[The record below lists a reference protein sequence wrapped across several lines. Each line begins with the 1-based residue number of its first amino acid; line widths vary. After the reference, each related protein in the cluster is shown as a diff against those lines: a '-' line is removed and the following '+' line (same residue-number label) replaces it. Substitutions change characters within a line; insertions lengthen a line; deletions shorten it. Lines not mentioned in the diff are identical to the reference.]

1 MTNGRFPIKG
11 SLPWSLDIGHFP
23 LDGRMLEASD
33 STERQPKA
41 RGSELAELWRR
52 LRKNRAAVI
61 GAGIVGVFVVL
72 AIFAP
77 VLVPYDPVQGSL
89 GDRLLSPSAAHW
101 LGTDELGRD
110 LLSRILFGARISLQ
124 IQIVAVV
131 LALLVGVILGSV
143 GGYLGGRTDNLIMR
157 CMDVLLA
164 FPSIF
169 LALAIIAA
177 LGTGLFNLMLAAGIS
192 SIPAF
197 ARIVRASILSL
208 KEREFV
214 EAALALG
221 SGTNR
226 VMFRHL
232 LPNCL
237 APIIVQSTLR
247 MATVLLTASG
257 LSFLGLGVQ
266 PPTPEWGAMLSNARS
281 YLMVAPHVATIP
293 GLAIM
298 VVVVGFN
305 LFGDGLRDTLD
316 PRLRQ

>member
-1 MTNGRFPIKG
+1 MAVQAT
-11 SLPWSLDIGHFP
+11 
-23 LDGRMLEASD
+23 EAIR
-33 STERQPKA
+33 EGPVRIQA
-41 RGSELAELWRR
+41 GGELADLWRR
-52 LRKNRAAVI
+52 LRRNRAAVV
-61 GAGIVGVFVVL
+61 GAGIVLVFVLLAVL
-72 AIFAP
+72 APA
-77 VLVPYDPVQGSL
+77 LVPFNPIQGNL
-89 GDRLLSPSAAHW
+89 NDRLQSPSATHW

-110 LLSRILFGARISLQ
+110 LLSRILYGARVSLQ

-131 LALLVGVILGSV
+131 LALIVGVLLGSLS
-143 GGYLGGRTDNLIMR
+143 GYLGGYVDGIIMR
-157 CMDVLLA
+157 CMDILLA
-164 FPSIF
+164 FPGIF
-169 LALAIIAA
+169 LALGIIAA
-177 LGTGLFNLMLAAGIS
+177 LGPGLVNLMFAAGIS
-192 SIPAF
+192 SIPQF

-221 SGTNR
+221 SGSNR
-226 VMFRHL
+226 IMFRHL

-281 YLMVAPHVATIP
+281 YLIVAPHVATIP

>member
-1 MTNGRFPIKG
+1 MAVEIAET
-11 SLPWSLDIGHFP
+11 LP
-23 LDGRMLEASD
+23 
-33 STERQPKA
+33 ERQERVEA
-41 RGSELAELWRR
+41 GGELADLWRR
-52 LRKNRAAVI
+52 LRRNRAAI
-61 GAGIVGVFVVL
+61 AGAGIVTVFVLLAVL
-72 AIFAP
+72 AP
-77 VLVPYDPVQGSL
+77 VLVPFNPIQGEL
-89 GDRLLSPSAAHW
+89 NDRLLPPSATHW

-110 LLSRILFGARISLQ
+110 LLSRILYGARVSLQ
-124 IQIVAVV
+124 IQLVAVV
-131 LALLVGVILGSV
+131 VALVIGVALGSV
-143 GGYLGGRTDNLIMR
+143 GGYLGGHVDNVIMR
-157 CMDVLLA
+157 AMDVLLA
-164 FPSIF
+164 FPGIF
-169 LALAIIAA
+169 LALGIIAA
-177 LGTGLFNLMLAAGIS
+177 LGTGLLNLMLAAGIS
-192 SIPAF
+192 SVPQF

-221 SGTNR
+221 SRSGR
-226 VMFRHL
+226 IMFRHL

-281 YLMVAPHVATIP
+281 YLIVAPHVATIP
-293 GLAIM
+293 GVAIM

>member
-1 MTNGRFPIKG
+1 MAVQAT
-11 SLPWSLDIGHFP
+11 
-23 LDGRMLEASD
+23 EAIR
-33 STERQPKA
+33 EGPVRIQA
-41 RGSELAELWRR
+41 GGELADLWRR
-52 LRKNRAAVI
+52 LRRNRAAVA
-61 GAGIVGVFVVL
+61 GAGIVLVFVLLAVL
-72 AIFAP
+72 APA
-77 VLVPYDPVQGSL
+77 LVPFNPIQGNL
-89 GDRLLSPSAAHW
+89 NDRLQSPSATHW

-110 LLSRILFGARISLQ
+110 LLSRILYGARVSLQ

-131 LALLVGVILGSV
+131 LALIVGVLLGSLS
-143 GGYLGGRTDNLIMR
+143 GYLGGYVDGIIMR
-157 CMDVLLA
+157 CMDILLA
-164 FPSIF
+164 FPGIF
-169 LALAIIAA
+169 LALGIIAA
-177 LGTGLFNLMLAAGIS
+177 LGPGLVNLMFAAGIS
-192 SIPAF
+192 SIPQF

-221 SGTNR
+221 SGSNR
-226 VMFRHL
+226 IMFRHL

-281 YLMVAPHVATIP
+281 YLIVAPHVATIP

>member
-1 MTNGRFPIKG
+1 MAIAATE
-11 SLPWSLDIGHFP
+11 P
-23 LDGRMLEASD
+23 L
-33 STERQPKA
+33 TERQQRVA
-41 RGSELAELWRR
+41 AGSELADLWRR
-52 LRKNRAAVI
+52 LRRNRTAVA
-61 GAGIVGVFVVL
+61 GAGVVL
-72 AIFAP
+72 IFVLLAILAP
-77 VLVPYDPVQGSL
+77 VLVPYNPIQGNL
-89 GDRLLSPSAAHW
+89 NDRLQSFSRTHW

-110 LLSRILFGARISLQ
+110 LLSRILYGARVSLQ

-131 LALLVGVILGSV
+131 LALIVGVLLGSLS
-143 GGYLGGRTDNLIMR
+143 GYLGGYVDSIIMR
-157 CMDVLLA
+157 CMDILLA
-164 FPSIF
+164 FPGIF
-169 LALAIIAA
+169 LALGIIAA
-177 LGTGLFNLMLAAGIS
+177 LGPGLLNLMFAAGIS
-192 SIPAF
+192 SVPQF

-208 KEREFV
+208 KEREFI

-221 SGTNR
+221 SGSNR

-266 PPTPEWGAMLSNARS
+266 PPMPEWGAMLSNSRS
-281 YLMVAPHVATIP
+281 YLIVAPHVATIP

>member
-1 MTNGRFPIKG
+1 M
-11 SLPWSLDIGHFP
+11 SVV
-23 LDGRMLEASD
+23 A
-33 STERQPKA
+33 TETLRERYERVA
-41 RGSELAELWRR
+41 AGGELADLWRR
-52 LRKNRAAVI
+52 LRRNRAAVA
-61 GAGIVGVFVVL
+61 GAGIVLVFVLLAVL
-72 AIFAP
+72 APF
-77 VLVPYDPVQGSL
+77 LVPYNPIQGNL
-89 GDRLLSPSAAHW
+89 NDRLQSFSGTHW

-110 LLSRILFGARISLQ
+110 LLSRILYGARVSLQ

-131 LALLVGVILGSV
+131 LALIVGVLLGSLS
-143 GGYLGGRTDNLIMR
+143 GYLGGYVDSIIMR
-157 CMDVLLA
+157 CMDILLA
-164 FPSIF
+164 FPGIF
-169 LALAIIAA
+169 LALGIIAA
-177 LGTGLFNLMLAAGIS
+177 LGPGLVNLMFAAGIS
-192 SIPAF
+192 SIPQF

-221 SGTNR
+221 SGSNR

>member
-1 MTNGRFPIKG
+1 MAVQVVETLRE
-11 SLPWSLDIGHFP
+11 
-23 LDGRMLEASD
+23 RLERVA
-33 STERQPKA
+33 P
-41 RGSELAELWRR
+41 GGELADLWRR
-52 LRKNRAAVI
+52 LRRNQAAI
-61 GAGIVGVFVVL
+61 AGAGIVTIFVLLAVL
-72 AIFAP
+72 AP
-77 VLVPYDPVQGSL
+77 VLVPFNPTQGNL
-89 GDRLLSPSAAHW
+89 NDRLQPPSAAHW

-131 LALLVGVILGSV
+131 LALVVGVALGSV
-143 GGYLGGRTDNLIMR
+143 GGYLGGYMDNIIMR
-157 CMDVLLA
+157 AMDILLA
-164 FPSIF
+164 FPGIF

-177 LGTGLFNLMLAAGIS
+177 LGPGLLNLMLAAGIS
-192 SIPAF
+192 SVPQF
-197 ARIVRASILSL
+197 ARIVRASVLSL

-214 EAALALG
+214 EAARALG
-221 SGTNR
+221 GGSNR
-226 VMFRHL
+226 IMFRHL

-281 YLMVAPHVATIP
+281 YLIVAPHVATIP

>member
-1 MTNGRFPIKG
+1 MSIPAAEKTVK
-11 SLPWSLDIGHFP
+11 P
-23 LDGRMLEASD
+23 LSPATTR
-33 STERQPKA
+33 
-41 RGSELAELWRR
+41 SELADLWRR
-52 LRKNRAAVI
+52 LRRNRAATV
-61 GAGIVGVFVVL
+61 GAGIVVVFVGL
-72 AIFAP
+72 AILAP
-77 VLVPYDPVQGSL
+77 LLVPYNPFQGNL
-89 GDRLLSPSAAHW
+89 NDRLQSFSSAHW

-110 LLSRILFGARISLQ
+110 LFSRILYGARISLQ
-124 IQIVAVV
+124 IQLVAVC
-131 LALLVGVILGSV
+131 LSLVIGVTLGAV
-143 GGYLGGRTDNLIMR
+143 GAYWGGQVDNLIMR

-192 SIPAF
+192 TVPAF
-197 ARIVRASILSL
+197 ARIVRGSILQL

-221 SGTNR
+221 SRGGR
-226 VMFRHL
+226 ILFRHL
-232 LPNCL
+232 LPNSL
-237 APIIVQSTLR
+237 APIIVQATLR
-247 MATVLLTASG
+247 MATVLLTAAG

-281 YLMVAPHVATIP
+281 YLIVAPRVATIP

>member
-1 MTNGRFPIKG
+1 V
-11 SLPWSLDIGHFP
+11 
-23 LDGRMLEASD
+23 
-33 STERQPKA
+33 A
-41 RGSELAELWRR
+41 RVRGGELSELWRR
-52 LRKNRAAVI
+52 LRRNRTAV
-61 GAGIVGVFVVL
+61 AGLAIVGLFVAL
-72 AIFAP
+72 AALAP
-77 VLVPYDPVQGSL
+77 YIVPYNPIQGAL
-89 GDRLLSPSAAHW
+89 GDRLLAPSASHW
-101 LGTDELGRD
+101 FGTDELGRD
-110 LLSRILFGARISLQ
+110 LFSRILYGARISLQ
-124 IQIVAVV
+124 IQIVSVV
-131 LALLVGVILGSV
+131 IALLIGIVLGSL
-143 GGYLGGRTDNLIMR
+143 GGYLGGVVDNVIMR
-157 CMDVLLA
+157 SMDVLLA

-169 LALAIIAA
+169 LALGIIAA
-177 LGTGLFNLMLAAGIS
+177 LGPGLFNLMLAAGIS

-197 ARIVRASILSL
+197 ARIIRASILSL

-214 EAALALG
+214 EAAKALG
-221 SGTNR
+221 SGSSR
-226 VMFRHL
+226 IMFRHL

-237 APIIVQSTLR
+237 APVIVQSTLR

-281 YLMVAPHVATIP
+281 YLIVAPHVATIP

>member
-1 MTNGRFPIKG
+1 MT
-11 SLPWSLDIGHFP
+11 
-23 LDGRMLEASD
+23 EAVA
-33 STERQPKA
+33 TETLRERHERVGA
-41 RGSELAELWRR
+41 GGELADLWRR
-52 LRKNRAAVI
+52 LRRNRAAMA
-61 GAGIVGVFVVL
+61 GAGIVAAFVVVGVL
-72 AIFAP
+72 AP
-77 VLVPYDPVQGSL
+77 VLVPFNPIQGDL
-89 GDRLLSPSAAHW
+89 DDRLQSPNATHW

-110 LLSRILFGARISLQ
+110 LLSRIIFGAWVSLQ

-131 LALLVGVILGSV
+131 LALIVGVTLGLV
-143 GGYLGGRTDNLIMR
+143 GGYLGGRVDNVIMR
-157 CMDVLLA
+157 CMDSLLA
-164 FPSIF
+164 FPGIF
-169 LALAIIAA
+169 LALGIIAA
-177 LGTGLFNLMLAAGIS
+177 LGPGLFNLMLAAGIS
-192 SIPAF
+192 SVPQF
-197 ARIVRASILSL
+197 ARIVRASVLSL

-221 SGTNR
+221 SSSGR

-281 YLMVAPHVATIP
+281 YLIVAPHVATIP

>member
-1 MTNGRFPIKG
+1 MAVQVTETLR
-11 SLPWSLDIGHFP
+11 
-23 LDGRMLEASD
+23 
-33 STERQPKA
+33 ERQERVA
-41 RGSELAELWRR
+41 AGGELADLWRR
-52 LRKNRAAVI
+52 LRRNRAAVV
-61 GAGIVGVFVVL
+61 GAGVVL
-72 AIFAP
+72 IFVLLAILAP
-77 VLVPYDPVQGSL
+77 VLVPYNPIQGNL
-89 GDRLLSPSAAHW
+89 NDRLQSFSGIHW

-110 LLSRILFGARISLQ
+110 LLSRILYGARVSLQ

-131 LALLVGVILGSV
+131 LALIVGVLLGSLS
-143 GGYLGGRTDNLIMR
+143 GYLGGYVDSIIMR
-157 CMDVLLA
+157 CMDILLA
-164 FPSIF
+164 FPGIF
-169 LALAIIAA
+169 LALGIIAA
-177 LGTGLFNLMLAAGIS
+177 LGPGLVNLMFAAGIS
-192 SIPAF
+192 SIPQF

-221 SGTNR
+221 SGSNR
-226 VMFRHL
+226 IMFRHL

-281 YLMVAPHVATIP
+281 YLIVAPHVATIP

>member
-1 MTNGRFPIKG
+1 MVEMT
-11 SLPWSLDIGHFP
+11 DTA
-23 LDGRMLEASD
+23 AS
-33 STERQPKA
+33 RPRV
-41 RGSELAELWRR
+41 RGGELAELWRR
-52 LRKNRAAVI
+52 LRRNRAAVV
-61 GAGIVGVFVVL
+61 GAAVVGLFVAL
-72 AIFAP
+72 AFLAP
-77 VLVPYDPVQGSL
+77 WIVPYDPVGGTLQ
-89 GDRLLSPSAAHW
+89 DRLQSPSLAHW

-110 LLSRILFGARISLQ
+110 LLSRILYGARISLQ
-124 IQIVAVV
+124 IQVV
-131 LALLVGVILGSV
+131 SVLLALAVGVCLGAV
-143 GGYLGGRTDNLIMR
+143 GGYLGGWLDNVIMR

-192 SIPAF
+192 SVPAF
-197 ARIVRASILSL
+197 ARIIRASILSL

-214 EAALALG
+214 EAARALG
-221 SGTNR
+221 GGSR
-226 VMFRHL
+226 RIMFRHL

-237 APIIVQSTLR
+237 APLIVQSTLR

-281 YLMVAPHVATIP
+281 YLIVAPHVATIP

>member
-1 MTNGRFPIKG
+1 M
-11 SLPWSLDIGHFP
+11 
-23 LDGRMLEASD
+23 
-33 STERQPKA
+33 
-41 RGSELAELWRR
+41 RGGELADLWRR
-52 LRKNRAAVI
+52 LRRNRAAVV
-61 GAGIVGVFVVL
+61 GAGIVVVFVAL
-72 AIFAP
+72 AILAP
-77 VLVPYDPVQGSL
+77 VLVPYSPIQGVL
-89 GDRLLSPSAAHW
+89 QDRLLPPTTAHW
-101 LGTDELGRD
+101 FGTDELGRD
-110 LLSRILFGARISLQ
+110 LFSRILFGARISLQ

-131 LALLVGVILGSV
+131 LALFAGVVLGSV
-143 GGYLGGRTDNLIMR
+143 GGYLGGRVDNLIMR

-226 VMFRHL
+226 IMFRHL

-237 APIIVQSTLR
+237 APLIVQSTLR

-266 PPTPEWGAMLSNARS
+266 PPTPEWGAMLSNARG
-281 YLMVAPHVATIP
+281 YLIVAPHVATIP

>member
-1 MTNGRFPIKG
+1 VAAGG
-11 SLPWSLDIGHFP
+11 
-23 LDGRMLEASD
+23 
-33 STERQPKA
+33 
-41 RGSELAELWRR
+41 ELADLWRR
-52 LRKNRAAVI
+52 LRRNRAAVV
-61 GAGIVGVFVVL
+61 GAGTVVIFVALAVL
-72 AIFAP
+72 AP
-77 VLVPYDPVQGSL
+77 VLVPYNPIQGDL
-89 GDRLLSPSAAHW
+89 NDRLQSFSGAHW

-110 LLSRILFGARISLQ
+110 LLSRILYGARVSLQ

-131 LALLVGVILGSV
+131 LALIVGVLLGSLS
-143 GGYLGGRTDNLIMR
+143 GYLGGYVDSIIMR
-157 CMDVLLA
+157 CMDILLA
-164 FPSIF
+164 FPGIF
-169 LALAIIAA
+169 LALGIIAA
-177 LGTGLFNLMLAAGIS
+177 LGPGLVNLMFAAGIS
-192 SIPAF
+192 SIPQF

-221 SGTNR
+221 SGSNR

-281 YLMVAPHVATIP
+281 YLIVAPHVATIP

>member
-1 MTNGRFPIKG
+1 MAVQVAETLR
-11 SLPWSLDIGHFP
+11 
-23 LDGRMLEASD
+23 
-33 STERQPKA
+33 ERQERVA
-41 RGSELAELWRR
+41 AGGELADLWRR
-52 LRKNRAAVI
+52 LRRNRAAVV
-61 GAGIVGVFVVL
+61 GAGVVL
-72 AIFAP
+72 IFVLLAVLAP
-77 VLVPYDPVQGSL
+77 LLVPYNPIQGNL
-89 GDRLLSPSAAHW
+89 NDRLQSFSGDHW

-110 LLSRILFGARISLQ
+110 LLSRILYGARVSLQ

-131 LALLVGVILGSV
+131 LALVIGVLLGSLS
-143 GGYLGGRTDNLIMR
+143 GYLGGYVDNIIMR
-157 CMDVLLA
+157 CMDILLA
-164 FPSIF
+164 FPGIF
-169 LALAIIAA
+169 LALGIIAA
-177 LGTGLFNLMLAAGIS
+177 LGPGLVNLMFAAGIS
-192 SIPAF
+192 TVPAF
-197 ARIVRASILSL
+197 ARIVRGSILQL

-214 EAALALG
+214 EAARALG
-221 SGTNR
+221 SGSNR
-226 VMFRHL
+226 IMFRHL

-281 YLMVAPHVATIP
+281 YLIVAPHVATIP

>member
-1 MTNGRFPIKG
+1 MAMQVAETLR
-11 SLPWSLDIGHFP
+11 
-23 LDGRMLEASD
+23 
-33 STERQPKA
+33 ERQERA
-41 RGSELAELWRR
+41 TAGGELADLWRR
-52 LRKNRAAVI
+52 LRRNRAAI
-61 GAGIVGVFVVL
+61 AGAGIVVIFVALAVL
-72 AIFAP
+72 AP
-77 VLVPYDPVQGSL
+77 VLVPYNPIQGNL
-89 GDRLLSPSAAHW
+89 NDRLQSFSGTHW

-110 LLSRILFGARISLQ
+110 LLSRIIFGARISLQ
-124 IQIVAVV
+124 IQIVAVI
-131 LALLVGVILGSV
+131 LSLVIGVTLGAV
-143 GGYLGGRTDNLIMR
+143 GAYLGGQVDNLVMR
-157 CMDVLLA
+157 AMDVLLA

-192 SIPAF
+192 SVPQF

-221 SGTNR
+221 SGSNR
-226 VMFRHL
+226 IMFRHL

-281 YLMVAPHVATIP
+281 YLIVAPHVATIP

>member
-1 MTNGRFPIKG
+1 MATVVSETLK
-11 SLPWSLDIGHFP
+11 
-23 LDGRMLEASD
+23 
-33 STERQPKA
+33 ERQERVA
-41 RGSELAELWRR
+41 AGGELTDLWRR
-52 LRKNRAAVI
+52 LRRSRAAVA
-61 GAGIVGVFVVL
+61 GAGIVLIFVLMAVL
-72 AIFAP
+72 AP
-77 VLVPYDPVQGSL
+77 VLVPYNPIQGNL
-89 GDRLLSPSAAHW
+89 NDRLQSFSGAHW

-110 LLSRILFGARISLQ
+110 LLSRILYGARVSLQ

-131 LALLVGVILGSV
+131 LALIVGVLLGSLS
-143 GGYLGGRTDNLIMR
+143 GYLGGYVDTIIMR
-157 CMDVLLA
+157 CMDILLA
-164 FPSIF
+164 FPGIF
-169 LALAIIAA
+169 LALGIIAA
-177 LGTGLFNLMLAAGIS
+177 LGPGLLNLMFAAGIS
-192 SIPAF
+192 SIPQF

-214 EAALALG
+214 DAALALG
-221 SGTNR
+221 SGSNR

-266 PPTPEWGAMLSNARS
+266 PPMPEWGAMLSNSRS
-281 YLMVAPHVATIP
+281 YLIVAPHVATIP

>member
-1 MTNGRFPIKG
+1 MATVVTETLK
-11 SLPWSLDIGHFP
+11 
-23 LDGRMLEASD
+23 
-33 STERQPKA
+33 ERQERVA
-41 RGSELAELWRR
+41 TGGELADLWRR
-52 LRKNRAAVI
+52 LRRNRAAVV
-61 GAGIVGVFVVL
+61 GAGVVL
-72 AIFAP
+72 IFVFLAVLAP
-77 VLVPYDPVQGSL
+77 VLVPYNPIQGIL
-89 GDRLLSPSAAHW
+89 DDRLQAFSASHW

-110 LLSRILFGARISLQ
+110 LLSRILYGARISLQ

-131 LALLVGVILGSV
+131 LALIVGVVLGSLS
-143 GGYLGGRTDNLIMR
+143 GYLGGYVDTLIMR
-157 CMDVLLA
+157 CMDILLA
-164 FPSIF
+164 FPGIF
-169 LALAIIAA
+169 LALGIIAA
-177 LGTGLFNLMLAAGIS
+177 LGPGLMNLMFAAGIS
-192 SIPAF
+192 SIPQF

-221 SGTNR
+221 SGSNR

-232 LPNCL
+232 LPNCM

-281 YLMVAPHVATIP
+281 YLIVAPHVATIP

>member
-1 MTNGRFPIKG
+1 MT
-11 SLPWSLDIGHFP
+11 
-23 LDGRMLEASD
+23 EAVG
-33 STERQPKA
+33 TETLRERHERVGA
-41 RGSELAELWRR
+41 GGELADLWRR
-52 LRKNRAAVI
+52 LRRNRAAMV
-61 GAGIVGVFVVL
+61 GVGIVGVFALLAVL
-72 AIFAP
+72 AP
-77 VLVPYDPVQGSL
+77 VLVPFSPVQGDFS
-89 GDRLLSPSAAHW
+89 DRLQSPSGTHW
-101 LGTDELGRD
+101 FGTDELGRD
-110 LLSRILFGARISLQ
+110 VLSRIIFGARVSLQ
-124 IQIVAVV
+124 IQMVAVM
-131 LALLVGVILGSV
+131 LALGVGVTLGAV
-143 GGYLGGRTDNLIMR
+143 GGYLGGRVDNLIMR
-157 CMDVLLA
+157 AMDVLLA

-169 LALAIIAA
+169 LALGIIAA
-177 LGTGLFNLMLAAGIS
+177 LGPGLVNLMVAAGIS

-197 ARIVRASILSL
+197 ARIVRGSILTL

-214 EAALALG
+214 EAARALG
-221 SGTNR
+221 GGGGR
-226 VMFRHL
+226 ILFRHL

-237 APIIVQSTLR
+237 APVIVQASLR

-281 YLMVAPHVATIP
+281 YLIVAPHVATIP

>member
-1 MTNGRFPIKG
+1 MSEPAGETLR
-11 SLPWSLDIGHFP
+11 
-23 LDGRMLEASD
+23 
-33 STERQPKA
+33 ERYE
-41 RGSELAELWRR
+41 RVGTGGELADLWRR
-52 LRKNRAAVI
+52 LRRNRAAMV
-61 GAGIVGVFVVL
+61 GAGIVALFVLL
-72 AIFAP
+72 ALLAP
-77 VLVPYDPVQGSL
+77 VLVPFGPVQGNFS
-89 GDRLLSPSAAHW
+89 DRLQAPSRTHW

-110 LLSRILFGARISLQ
+110 VLSRIIFGARVSLQ
-124 IQIVAVV
+124 IQVVAVA
-131 LALLVGVILGSV
+131 LALVVGVTLGAV
-143 GGYLGGRTDNLIMR
+143 GGYLGGRVDNLIMR
-157 CMDVLLA
+157 AMDVLLA

-169 LALAIIAA
+169 LALGIIAA
-177 LGTGLFNLMLAAGIS
+177 LGPGLGNLMVAAGIS

-197 ARIVRASILSL
+197 ARIVRGSILSL

-214 EAALALG
+214 EAARALG
-221 SGTNR
+221 GGGGR
-226 VMFRHL
+226 ILFRHL

-237 APIIVQSTLR
+237 APVIVQATLR

-281 YLMVAPHVATIP
+281 YLIVAPHVATIP

-316 PRLRQ
+316 PRLR